1 MQYFVQEQ
9 LHTIETASEIL
20 KCNERVLREK
30 VKAGIIKGHKKF
42 GKWYVLY
49 SDLIAFVM
57 SEGTEDGT
65 EEDAD

>member
-30 VKAGIIKGHKKF
+30 IKAGTIKGYKKF

-49 SDLIAFVM
+49 SELVTYIT
-57 SEGTEDGT
+57 S
-65 EEDAD
+65 DADSDAND

>member
-9 LHTIETASEIL
+9 LHTIETAADLL

-30 VKAGIIKGHKKF
+30 IKAGTIKGYKKF

-49 SDLIAFVM
+49 SELVTYITSDN
-57 SEGTEDGT
+57 ENETDNE
-65 EEDAD
+65 

>member
-49 SDLIAFVM
+49 SDLVSYII
-57 SEGTEDGT
+57 SDTDSDGN
-65 EEDAD
+65 E

>member
-30 VKAGIIKGHKKF
+30 IKAGIIKGHKKF

-49 SDLIAFVM
+49 SELVTYITSD
-57 SEGTEDGT
+57 TDT
-65 EEDAD
+65 DTDND